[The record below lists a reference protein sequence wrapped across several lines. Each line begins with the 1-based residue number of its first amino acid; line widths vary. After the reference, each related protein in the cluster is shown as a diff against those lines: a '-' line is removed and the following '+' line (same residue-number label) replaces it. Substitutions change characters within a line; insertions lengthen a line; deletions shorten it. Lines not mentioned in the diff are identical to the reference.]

1 MKTVFVLGLSLLLIG
16 CIGIGLGTRQTG
28 ARTAIEVA
36 TLKFID
42 GDSQR
47 ARRFYEITDGLIAIT
62 SETETQ
68 SIKKTLDKIEAKAR
82 SRIEWSKLDEA
93 EALLI
98 HRLIDV
104 VRIEIQERAKQGFV
118 DESAQVAIRTVLKWV
133 RNIAQ
138 LSGGGN
144 GDQFETLGGN
154 AIVGTGR
161 ARSA

>member
-1 MKTVFVLGLSLLLIG
+1 MKTFLIIVLSLFLTG
-16 CIGIGLGTRQTG
+16 CIGLGLQQAG

-42 GDSQR
+42 GDNQR
-47 ARRFYEITDGLIAIT
+47 AQRVYEISSELIAIT
-62 SETETQ
+62 SEDEAQ
-68 SIKKTLDKIEAKAR
+68 PIKKTLDKIEAKAR